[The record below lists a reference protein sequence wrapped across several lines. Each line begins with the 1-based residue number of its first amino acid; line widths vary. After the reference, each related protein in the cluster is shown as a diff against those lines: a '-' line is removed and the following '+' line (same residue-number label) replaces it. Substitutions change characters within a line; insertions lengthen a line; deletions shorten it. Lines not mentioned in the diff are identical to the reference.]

1 MLITNSRFK
10 WLAVAGV
17 LGAALLVSRAAAAQC
32 TNDDECPDSA
42 CGGQICD
49 WTMGRTCQPAHP
61 DKQGTDGWCTTTDNC
76 KCKGMGATCNTVYCT
91 MTVPPAGSSGS
102 GGSTAGS
109 GGSSAGSGGSSA
121 GSGGSSAGSGGS
133 TGSGGSSSGNDAG
146 TTPASNSGGGAR
158 PPPAPPAGL
167 EEIDWNEIAHEA
179 TPELVTAARDVWTRS
194 AFSEYA
200 SGAAF
205 AEIAAHLMAARA
217 PIDLIAAAG
226 DFVGD
231 EMFHA
236 ELASRVAMALGGA
249 LPLEVNYEK
258 LVRPPEG
265 SGALLRAAELVV
277 RSCCVGES
285 LTVPILKQSRRA
297 AGSRTIEAVISRILR
312 DEAQHAELGWWFL
325 DWAELRDEDRAHLAV
340 IAGATIRSFGV
351 LFGRECARN
360 EGLGAL
366 PCARFDGTFLDAVS
380 RSVVEPLA
388 ARGIVVP
395 DEDVADL
402 RSAAMPMDS

>member
-1 MLITNSRFK
+1 MTEFRLE
-10 WLAVAGV
+10 AM
-17 LGAALLVSRAAAAQC
+17 
-32 TNDDECPDSA
+32 
-42 CGGQICD
+42 GGL
-49 WTMGRTCQPAHP
+49 WARRL
-61 DKQGTDGWCTTTDNC
+61 DK
-76 KCKGMGATCNTVYCT
+76 
-91 MTVPPAGSSGS
+91 
-102 GGSTAGS
+102 
-109 GGSSAGSGGSSA
+109 
-121 GSGGSSAGSGGS
+121 
-133 TGSGGSSSGNDAG
+133 
-146 TTPASNSGGGAR
+146 R
-158 PPPAPPAGL
+158 RAGL
-167 EEIDWNEIAHEA
+167 EEIDWSEISREA

-205 AEIAAHLMAARA
+205 AEIAAHLLAARA

-265 SGALLRAAELVV
+265 EGALLRAAELVV

-285 LTVPILKQSRRA
+285 LTVPMLKQSRRA

-312 DEAQHAELGWWFL
+312 DEAQHAQLGWWFL
-325 DWAELRDEDRAHLAV
+325 DWADLTDRDRSHLAV
-340 IAGATIRSFGV
+340 VAGTTIRSFGV
-351 LFGRECARN
+351 IFGRACAGS

-366 PCARFDGTFLDAVS
+366 PCAQFDGTFLDAVS
-380 RSVVEPLA
+380 HDVVAPLA
-388 ARGIVVP
+388 ERGIVVR

-402 RSAAMPMDS
+402 RSAVVAA